1 MKKSDVTYKYH
12 PTLHKTTKQKK
23 LKMPCLTHSLARAM
37 FAKMARISQED
48 VPQDHAL
55 WDDAMWELLSLV
67 AERIADDFYYTE
79 LQEPTIRDPEQ
90 FENTTCKF
98 AKLISTLKLECPS
111 FQKVPQEKRNKT
123 LQYLDAISGDDRQ
136 SEPVFNIFDICEV
149 ISFLSYELQNSIFR
163 FCKSSYY
170 RYNLNWD
177 YGVDDDD
184 ISDSDS
190 DTEDTTIQVPDD
202 EEDDYDSMPELIED
216 DNERVYTITARVASI
231 RV

>member
-1 MKKSDVTYKYH
+1 
-12 PTLHKTTKQKK
+12 
-23 LKMPCLTHSLARAM
+23 MPCLTHTLARAM
-37 FAKMARISQED
+37 FAKMAQIKPED

-67 AERIADDFYYTE
+67 AERIADDLYYNE
-79 LQEPTIRDPEQ
+79 LQENTIRDPHE
-90 FENTTCKF
+90 FDNITCKF
-98 AKLISTLKLECPS
+98 AELITRLKLECPS

-136 SEPVFNIFDICEV
+136 SEPVFNLNDICDV
-149 ISFLSYELQNSIFR
+149 ISFLSYELQNSIWR
-163 FCKSSYY
+163 FCRSTYY

-190 DTEDTTIQVPDD
+190 DTEDTSIQVPDD
-202 EEDDYDSMPELIED
+202 EEEDYDSMPELIDAHDEIVREPT
-216 DNERVYTITARVASI
+216 NSFVRRITSMRV
-231 RV
+231 

>member
-1 MKKSDVTYKYH
+1 
-12 PTLHKTTKQKK
+12 
-23 LKMPCLTHSLARAM
+23 MPCLTHTLARAM
-37 FAKMARISQED
+37 FAKMAQIDTED
-48 VPQDHAL
+48 VPEDHAL

-67 AERIADDFYYTE
+67 AERIADDFYYSE
-79 LQEPTIRDPEQ
+79 IQEQTIRDPEQ

-98 AKLISTLKLECPS
+98 AELISRLKLECAS
-111 FQKVPQEKRNKT
+111 FQKVPEEKRNKT

-149 ISFLSYELQNSIFR
+149 ISFLSYELQNSIYR

-190 DTEDTTIQVPDD
+190 ETEDTTIQVPDN
-202 EEDDYDSMPELIED
+202 EEEDYDSMPELEEPE
-216 DNERVYTITARVASI
+216 NEINNEPASSVSRRVMSLRV
-231 RV
+231 

>member
-1 MKKSDVTYKYH
+1 MQWPLPLFLNSPHGIPSY
-12 PTLHKTTKQKK
+12 
-23 LKMPCLTHSLARAM
+23 
-37 FAKMARISQED
+37 
-48 VPQDHAL
+48 
-55 WDDAMWELLSLV
+55 
-67 AERIADDFYYTE
+67 
-79 LQEPTIRDPEQ
+79 TIRDPEQ

-98 AKLISTLKLECPS
+98 AELISTLKLECSS

-149 ISFLSYELQNSIFR
+149 ISFLSYELQNSIYR
-163 FCKSSYY
+163 FCKSRYY

-184 ISDSDS
+184 ISESEDEDENI
-190 DTEDTTIQVPDD
+190 DTP
-202 EEDDYDSMPELIED
+202 EDDYDSMPDLEDPEDELN
-216 DNERVYTITARVASI
+216 NEPTHLVARRIASI

>member
-1 MKKSDVTYKYH
+1 
-12 PTLHKTTKQKK
+12 
-23 LKMPCLTHSLARAM
+23 MPCLTHSLARAM
-37 FAKMARISQED
+37 FAKMAKIKPED
-48 VPQDHAL
+48 VPQDHKL
-55 WDDAMWELLSLV
+55 WDDAMWELLSLI

-79 LQEPTIRDPEQ
+79 LQEQTIRDPHE

-98 AKLISTLKLECPS
+98 AELISRLKLECPS

-136 SEPVFNIFDICEV
+136 ELPVFNIFDICEV
-149 ISFLSYELQNSIFR
+149 ISFLSYELQNSIYR

-184 ISDSDS
+184 ISES
-190 DTEDTTIQVPDD
+190 ED
-202 EEDDYDSMPELIED
+202 EEENIDTPDEDYDSMPELEEPE
-216 DNERVYTITARVASI
+216 NELNNEPIILVARRVASI